1 MNPEEIIQF
10 CQVHSDIK
18 VCLDTSHTMM
28 ASNYYGRDFYNGVR
42 MLMPYVEH
50 MHIVD
55 ALGVDGGGA
64 NGEMSTLRLSQVLSE
79 IASAPQ
85 FIPEIWQGHKN
96 DGEGFWQALNYLD
109 EIGFAQWAV
118 DNCVKKFNAG
128 TL

>member
-28 ASNYYGRDFYNGVR
+28 ASNYYGWDFYNGVR

-55 ALGVDGGGA
+55 ALGVDGEGVQM
-64 NGEMSTLRLSQVLSE
+64 GEGDVDFTRLSQVLSE

-109 EIGFAQWAV
+109 EIGFCPV
-118 DNCVKKFNAG
+118 G
-128 TL
+128 G